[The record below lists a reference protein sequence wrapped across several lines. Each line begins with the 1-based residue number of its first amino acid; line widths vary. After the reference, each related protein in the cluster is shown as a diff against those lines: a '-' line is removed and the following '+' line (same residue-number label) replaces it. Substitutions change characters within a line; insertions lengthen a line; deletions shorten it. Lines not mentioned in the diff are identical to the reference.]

1 MEHIMRRICRALATL
16 MLGLVLAAA
25 TTAVAAA
32 TTAVAAAM
40 PPTGTPN
47 PHDQLAQRKA
57 LYQSE
62 LEHNLATARA
72 ASAVAAHPV
81 ARTARAASRPD
92 VDVPATL
99 LVGLVAGLL
108 GGAAAMVGWTA
119 ATRRRPR
126 GRLRRPAA
134 GT

>member
-1 MEHIMRRICRALATL
+1 MEHIMRRFCRALATL

-32 TTAVAAAM
+32 M
-40 PPTGTPN
+40 PPTETPN
-47 PHDQLAQRKA
+47 PHHQLAQRKA

-81 ARTARAASRPD
+81 ARTAPSPD

-99 LVGLVAGLL
+99 LGGLVAGLL

-119 ATRRRPR
+119 ATHRRPR